1 MLICFWL
8 FLPFVVMVAV
18 ANQKAIFGLRLG
30 RPAAPQIRRSESDV
44 PGANAGA
51 VELTAGGG
59 SASASGPALP
69 PGWVELTGNNERYWY
84 HQQTGETSWTRPV
97 GGIENTD

>member
-51 VELTAGGG
+51 VELTAG

-84 HQQTGETSWTRPV
+84 HQQTGETSWTRPA
-97 GGIENTD
+97 GGRMENTD